1 MKRTLLLL
9 LLSYWTLS
17 SLIAQQALDVTGGTI
32 SVGSNLLIDYSVG
45 EVATITTGT
54 PNNSSYYTA
63 GVIQP
68 VWTITSVKNRFDELY
83 HLSVSPNPVSHTL
96 SIETNYLD
104 FQDFQFTN
112 ALGQITESGNFSYEP
127 LDLSWMASGTYFL
140 TLTSNTEQISKTIKI
155 IKQ

>member
-1 MKRTLLLL
+1 MKRTLLLM

-32 SVGSNLLIDYSVG
+32 SVSSSLIVDYSVG
-45 EVATITTGT
+45 EVATMTTGM
-54 PNNSSYYTA
+54 PNNSNYHTA

-68 VWTITSVKNRFDELY
+68 VWTVTSIKNRFDELY
-83 HLSVSPNPVSHTL
+83 HLTVFPNPVAHML
-96 SIETNYLD
+96 SIETNYQG
-104 FQDFQFTN
+104 FQDFHFTN
-112 ALGQITESGNFSYEP
+112 ILGQVTQSGGYSYEP

-140 TLTSNTEQISKTIKI
+140 TLTSSTEQISKTIKI